1 MNERIGAM
9 TFKEL
14 QERAR
19 VVLSA
24 LETIPVSGMRNVQNM
39 SGCMTILSEVVNAKE
54 EAADTA
60 E

>member
-1 MNERIGAM
+1 M

-39 SGCMTILSEVVNAKE
+39 SGCMTILSEVINAKE
-54 EAADTA
+54 EAADTS